1 MSLQWESAAFAA
13 YLAVT
18 FAACFVLKNV
28 FHVPKLSKTVKT
40 FATFVC
46 FAAMGYVSY
55 REFDLMG
62 PVSVFLMQI
71 LVIHYFYPDDRDESF
86 LYIFLSLFVF
96 ATVSFLSIGVW
107 FLLFFAVLLFLV
119 LRLLFLS
126 SGYL

>member
-1 MSLQWESAAFAA
+1 M
-13 YLAVT
+13 
-18 FAACFVLKNV
+18 
-28 FHVPKLSKTVKT
+28 
-40 FATFVC
+40 
-46 FAAMGYVSY
+46 
-55 REFDLMG
+55 
-62 PVSVFLMQI
+62 